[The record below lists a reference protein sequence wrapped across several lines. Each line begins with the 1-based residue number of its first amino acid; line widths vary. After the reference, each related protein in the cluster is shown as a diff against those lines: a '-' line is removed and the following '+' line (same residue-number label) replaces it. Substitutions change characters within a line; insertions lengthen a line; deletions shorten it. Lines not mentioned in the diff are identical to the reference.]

1 MEVPVA
7 KNFNDYVALMATNSP
22 HALVM
27 DLWRRL
33 DLALGEYTDALR
45 LVVAPGNR
53 RAIEE
58 AVSLD
63 RALGPGF
70 ADCIRRLRLLR
81 NQVAHESIYNLSSED
96 ARGYAR
102 HAVAIIA
109 VLGRRVSRLE
119 GAA

>member
-1 MEVPVA
+1 MEVAVA
-7 KNFNDYVALMATNSP
+7 KNFNDYVALMAVNSP

-33 DLALGEYTDALR
+33 DLALCEYDRTLR
-45 LVVAPGNR
+45 QVVDSRNR

-81 NQVAHESIYNLSSED
+81 NQVAHESIYHHSSED
-96 ARGYAR
+96 AAGYAR
-102 HAVAIIA
+102 HSFNLIGA
-109 VLGRRVSRLE
+109 LGRRISNLE
-119 GAA
+119 DAA